1 MHLDLNE
8 IVSQV
13 FQGRCQE
20 KQMFQTPLVAYSLP
34 NHLDLLVDNRF
45 SLFTNIRYPE
55 TFSTIREEFSPLTH

>member
-20 KQMFQTPLVAYSLP
+20 KQMFQTPVISG
-34 NHLDLLVDNRF
+34 
-45 SLFTNIRYPE
+45 I
-55 TFSTIREEFSPLTH
+55 FSPKSLGFAC